1 MGALING
8 GLIILGAFV
17 GQIIGKYLKED
28 ISQQLYKAMGLAV
41 IYIAISSMLK
51 MQSTLNLLISMA
63 MGTLIGALLD
73 LDGKIVRSGNKLQK
87 HFSSSNPIA
96 AGFVN
101 ATLLFCVGG
110 MAIVGAFNDGLS
122 NDYST
127 LLLKGII
134 DAVAAIVFTAQYG
147 KGVYFAGILVIIYE
161 GSLSLLA
168 CLLSPILTDYAI
180 SQLSA
185 VGGLV
190 LLAVGFNMCEISKFK
205 VMNLVPSIFVSVII
219 AILFN
224 F

>member
-96 AGFVN
+96 VGFVN

-161 GSLSLLA
+161 GSLTLLA